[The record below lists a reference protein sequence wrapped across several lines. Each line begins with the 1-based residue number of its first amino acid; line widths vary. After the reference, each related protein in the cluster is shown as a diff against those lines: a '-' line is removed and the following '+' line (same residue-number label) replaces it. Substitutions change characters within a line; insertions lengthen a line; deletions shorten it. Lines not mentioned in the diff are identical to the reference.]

1 MKDTNLKPSEEL
13 IKFYSQ
19 SETTKTLNDFPSFMD
34 LKEKIGMKIEVFDK
48 LKERYSSKPPF
59 VYFFNPK
66 LDIRIRIGKNKNN
79 GCKKM
84 TIEFRNKDNV
94 RI

>member
-13 IKFYSQ
+13 TKFYSQ
-19 SETTKTLNDFPSFMD
+19 SETTKILNEIPTFMD
-34 LKEKIGMKIEVFDK
+34 LKEKIGIKREVYDK
-48 LKERYSSKPPF
+48 LKERYSCKPPF

-66 LDIRIRIGKNKNN
+66 LDVRTKIGKDEYGIK
-79 GCKKM
+79 GIS
-84 TIEFRNKDNV
+84 IEFTNKEDV